1 MEYLYASIYFLGFYF
16 CEVNIL
22 ANADCLA
29 RSLTG
34 LHQRH
39 CAGTLTAQSN

>member
-1 MEYLYASIYFLGFYF
+1 MEYLYASIYSWAFYF

-29 RSLTG
+29 FSLTG
-34 LHQRH
+34 FHQRQ
-39 CAGTLTAQSN
+39 CAVTLTAQSI